1 MQCQKLLLSE
11 WYTGCLFTNVNEMSS
26 FYDSLGV
33 SQSGHVI
40 AEKPQI
46 KDGRKIEITAV
57 LCRGNLSIKLMTTFS
72 PEWKKAIVSRKIFCV
87 K

>member
-26 FYDSLGV
+26 FHDSLGV
-33 SQSGHVI
+33 NQSGHVI

-72 PEWKKAIVSRKIFCV
+72 PEWKKAIVSIKIFCV